1 MISEQVEKGN
11 VEQGDGN
18 MQQQQDKPLPDL
30 NFRRML
36 ISDQFEPWYKSIF
49 KSLRDRFSTSNEPPL
64 VVTSRPVESASFGA
78 LAEAEEPWFKSIFR
92 NLKEYFS
99 PSKQPPLELTSKPV
113 DDASFGALT
122 SAEEPFYKSLIASIR
137 DIVHPKKLPP
147 LEVTS
152 KPVEVGT
159 IWGAYSGGESK
170 SAVVSVLVHVGVVAL
185 LLFVFQTRTVQ
196 KAMKQVGTLIYTPP
210 PYQPKIPKAAQQA
223 QGGGGMKQPT
233 PINHGAA
240 PRFQK
245 AFVPPVLTVPQPK
258 LVAPTGISAV
268 VPQIQADNYGDPL
281 SKLMGNT
288 GGSGSGSGIGNGN
301 GDGYGPGSGGNQG
314 GGVYRPGGDVS
325 APSIL
330 VKVDPEYSEEA
341 RKAKYSGVVLL
352 SIVVDEHGLP
362 RDIKVIRPLGLGLDQ
377 KAVEAVQHWRF
388 VPGRKGGRPVA
399 TQATVEVSFRL
410 L

>member
-1 MISEQVEKGN
+1 MERQENPV
-11 VEQGDGN
+11 
-18 MQQQQDKPLPDL
+18 PDV
-30 NFRRML
+30 NIGRML
-36 ISDQFEPWYKSIF
+36 ISEQFVPWYKSIF
-49 KSLRDRFSTSNEPPL
+49 TSLKERFSASEQAPLILTSQ
-64 VVTSRPVESASFGA
+64 PVESASFGA
-78 LAEAEEPWFKSIFR
+78 LAEAEEPWFKSIVR
-92 NLKEYFS
+92 NLKDAFS
-99 PSKQPPLELTSKPV
+99 REKLPPLQVTSKPI
-113 DDASFGALT
+113 DDAAFGALAE
-122 SAEEPFYKSLIASIR
+122 AEEPFYKSLIANVR
-137 DIVHPKKLPP
+137 DIVRPKKLPP

-152 KPVEVGT
+152 KPVEVGS
-159 IWGAYSGGESK
+159 IWGAYAGGESK

-185 LLFVFQTRTVQ
+185 LIFAFQTKPMQ
-196 KAMKQVGTLIYTPP
+196 KLAKNIGTIIYTP

-245 AFVPPVLTVPQPK
+245 AFVPPVLTNPQPK
-258 LVAPTGISAV
+258 LQAPTGISAV

-281 SKLMGNT
+281 SKLMGAT
-288 GGSGSGSGIGNGN
+288 GGSGSGTGIGNGN

-377 KAVEAVQHWRF
+377 KAVEAVQRWRF